1 MSSFDWES
9 FLRQWSQSII
19 ETMEDEEKQFL
30 SPQILESGWL
40 GYPGA
45 TEEQIARAEARLG
58 VKFPPSYRAF
68 LKITNGWPQT
78 AKQTESFNHRLW
90 STEEIERFAA
100 RHPRWIQAFN
110 ERQDMSDVSLDDELQ
125 ELDDQWEPVTLSDA
139 EYLVYGEEQDPR
151 KIRPEYL
158 RTAVEISDVGI
169 DSIYLLNPQ
178 VTTPDGEWEAWFFAD
193 YLPGA
198 DRYRSFQEMMETE
211 YLNFLE
217 LRESDLG
224 AKSTSTNEIH
234 AEFDRS
240 QAINNSVATESSDSF
255 LDTEGGQ
262 QTEADIADW
271 QTLKLLMVEFQA
283 RPLDNQP
290 EFRTLVTSSEPDR
303 SHNWSGLSEDNLQQW
318 LHQQLTEVEDAFLST
333 LDLVSTE
340 SSESRAQLQVAED
353 TPLRRGESMEADAG
367 VWQELEKD
375 IQEDQQ
381 KEVNQEELQLALNP
395 EIVQLAIYQSANPA
409 ANIIVSPENLRAS
422 KKVGR
427 TSLSSQR
434 PFSIEVAFSL
444 AGQQLRGHRLEDVF
458 YKIQIFAQNRIN
470 HQWVELGETNPAS
483 LGNVRPNYVV
493 QLLDKSLTPGMYRL
507 HVITSLSGKERALS
521 SFELPLLNVV

>member
-30 SPQILESGWL
+30 SPQILEAGWL

-58 VKFPPSYRAF
+58 VRLPPSYRAF
-68 LKITNGWPQT
+68 LKITNGWRQT

-110 ERQDMSDVSLDDELQ
+110 ERQDMTDVSLDDDLQ

-198 DRYRSFQEMMETE
+198 DRYRSFQEMMEVE
-211 YLNFLE
+211 YRNFLE
-217 LRESDLG
+217 LREPEVAPEDTPRKQSET
-224 AKSTSTNEIH
+224 KS
-234 AEFDRS
+234 
-240 QAINNSVATESSDSF
+240 QVADNKITTESETPCFDSEA
-255 LDTEGGQ
+255 DS
-262 QTEADIADW
+262 QTEADSVDW
-271 QTLKLLMVEFQA
+271 QSLRLLMVEFQA
-283 RPLDNQP
+283 RLLDSRP
-290 EFRTLVTSSEPDR
+290 EFRTIVTSSEPDQ
-303 SHNWSGLSEDNLQQW
+303 SQNWPGLPEDRLQQW
-318 LHQQLTEVEDAFLST
+318 VHQQLSEVEATALGTLGLTST
-333 LDLVSTE
+333 Q
-340 SSESRAQLQVAED
+340 SSEPLAELQVAED
-353 TPLRRGESMEADAG
+353 ISAEQTETVEAGADG
-367 VWQELEKD
+367 FQEVDNE
-375 IQEDQQ
+375 IQA
-381 KEVNQEELQLALNP
+381 VPQEELQLALNP
-395 EIVQLAIYQSANPA
+395 EIVQLAIYQPTNPEA
-409 ANIIVSPENLRAS
+409 HIVISPNDLRPT

-427 TSLSSQR
+427 GSLSSQQ

-444 AGQQLRGHRLEDVF
+444 AGQQLRNQRLEEVF
-458 YKIQIFAQNRIN
+458 YKIQVFAQNRIN
-470 HQWVELGETNPAS
+470 HQWVELGETDPTS
-483 LGNVRPNYVV
+483 
-493 QLLDKSLTPGMYRL
+493 LDKPQPTYVARLLNKNLTPGMYRL
-507 HVITSLSGKERALS
+507 QVITSFSGREMALS
-521 SFELPLLNVV
+521 SIEMPLLNVV